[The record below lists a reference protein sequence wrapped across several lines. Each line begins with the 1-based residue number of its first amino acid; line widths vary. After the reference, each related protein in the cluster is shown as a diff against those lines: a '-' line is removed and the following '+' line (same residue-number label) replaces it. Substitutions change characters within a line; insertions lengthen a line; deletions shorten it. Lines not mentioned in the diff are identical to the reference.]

1 MNYTFGLPQLICKGI
16 PMREAQPRP
25 KRILLGVTGGVAAY
39 KAAELTRLF
48 VKAGYDVQ
56 VAMSEAATRFVTP
69 ATFQALSGR
78 AVFTDLWDNRID
90 NHMAHIDLPRGA
102 DLILVAPATADF
114 MFKIAHGAAD
124 DLLSTLCSAR
134 DCPLLVAPAM
144 NRQMWE
150 NPPNLRNVAQLEQDG
165 VIVLGPDQGEQ
176 ACGETGFG
184 RMLEPEALFEYV
196 EAFFQPKYLQGSRV
210 LITAGPTFERIDAVR
225 GITNS
230 SSGKMGF
237 AIARAALEAGAEVTV
252 IAGPTA
258 LATPAGV
265 KRIDVESSK
274 DMLAAVNA
282 EVAKIDIFVSVAA
295 VADYYVL
302 NPSAQKIKKDAHI
315 LTLELAPNPDI
326 LANVAGLAAPPF
338 CVGFAAES
346 ENLLEYAEQ
355 KRRRKKL
362 PLLVA
367 NQVQSAIGADD
378 NEVWLLDDQG
388 QHKLPR
394 APKQEIA
401 RTIVRH
407 AAKLY
412 REYQS

>member
-1 MNYTFGLPQLICKGI
+1 MS
-16 PMREAQPRP
+16 RP

-39 KAAELTRLF
+39 KSAELTRLF

-56 VAMSEAATRFVTP
+56 VAMSEAATRFVAP

-78 AVFTDLWDNRID
+78 PVFTDLWDNRID
-90 NHMAHIDLPRGA
+90 NHMAHIDLGREA
-102 DLILVAPATADF
+102 DIILVAPATADF
-114 MFKIAHGAAD
+114 MFKLAHGAAD

-134 DCPLLVAPAM
+134 DCPLLLAPAM

-150 NPPNLRNVAQLEQDG
+150 NPPNQRNVAQLRQDG
-165 VIVLGPDQGEQ
+165 ITLLGPDEGEQ

-184 RMLEPEALFEYV
+184 RMLEPAALFEHV
-196 EAFFQPKYLQGSRV
+196 ENALQPKYLQGKKI

-237 AIARAALEAGAEVTV
+237 AIAKAAIEAGAEVILV
-252 IAGPTA
+252 AGPTP
-258 LATPAGV
+258 LPTPLGARRV
-265 KRIDVESSK
+265 NVSSSQE
-274 DMLAAVNA
+274 MLGAVNA
-282 EVAKIDIFVSVAA
+282 EVPRVDIFVSVAA

-302 NPSAQKIKKDAHI
+302 NPSEQKIKKDAHI

-326 LANVAGLAAPPF
+326 LANVAGLAEPPF

-346 ENLLEYAEQ
+346 ENLLEYGEQ

-367 NQVQSAIGADD
+367 NQVQDAMGAED
-378 NEVWLLDDQG
+378 NEVFLLDDHG
-388 QHKLPR
+388 QHKLNR
-394 APKQEIA
+394 APKLDIA
-401 RTIVRH
+401 RAILQHT
-407 AAKLY
+407 AKLY
-412 REYQS
+412 REYHNP

>member
-1 MNYTFGLPQLICKGI
+1 MN
-16 PMREAQPRP
+16 RP
-25 KRILLGVTGGVAAY
+25 KRVLLGVTGGVAAY

-48 VKAGYDVQ
+48 VKAGHDVQ
-56 VAMSEAATRFVTP
+56 VVMTEAATRFVAP

-78 AVFTDLWDNRID
+78 PVFTDLWDSRVD
-90 NHMAHIDLPRGA
+90 NHMAHIDLGREA
-102 DLILVAPATADF
+102 DLILVAPASADF
-114 MFKIAHGAAD
+114 MFKLAHGAAD
-124 DLLSTLCSAR
+124 DLLSTLCTAR

-150 NPPNLRNVAQLEQDG
+150 NPPNQRNVQQLRQDG
-165 VIVLGPDQGEQ
+165 VLVLGPDEGDQ

-184 RMLEPEALFEYV
+184 RMLEPEALFELV
-196 EAFFQPKYLQGSRV
+196 EAAFQPKYLKGKKV

-237 AIARAALEAGAEVTV
+237 AIARAALEAGAEVTLV
-252 IAGPTA
+252 AGPTS
-258 LATPAGV
+258 LKTPVGARRV
-265 KRIDVESSK
+265 DVESSK

-282 EVAKIDIFVSVAA
+282 AVSKTDIFISVAA

-302 NPSAQKIKKDAHI
+302 NPSEQKIKKDAHI

-326 LANVAGLAAPPF
+326 LANVAGLADPPF

-346 ENLLEYAEQ
+346 ENLLEYGEQ

-378 NEVWLLDDQG
+378 NEVFLLDDHG

-401 RTIVRH
+401 RAIVQH
-407 AAKLY
+407 TAKLY
-412 REYQS
+412 HEYHKP

>member
-1 MNYTFGLPQLICKGI
+1 MSESPSN
-16 PMREAQPRP
+16 RP
-25 KRILLGVTGGVAAY
+25 KRLLLGVTGGVAAY
-39 KAAELTRLF
+39 KSAELTRLF

-56 VAMSEAATRFVTP
+56 VVMSEAATRFVAP

-78 AVFTDLWDNRID
+78 PVFTDLWDNRID

-102 DLILVAPATADF
+102 DAILVAPASADF
-114 MFKIAHGAAD
+114 LFKLAHGAAN

-134 DCPLLVAPAM
+134 DCPVLVAPAM

-150 NPPNLRNVAQLEQDG
+150 NPPNLRNVALLRQDG
-165 VIVLGPDQGEQ
+165 VHILGPDEGDQ
-176 ACGETGFG
+176 ACGETGLG
-184 RMLEPEALFEYV
+184 RMLEPEQLFALV
-196 EAFFQPKYLQGSRV
+196 DAFFQPKV
-210 LITAGPTFERIDAVR
+210 LKGLKVLLTAGPTFERIDAVR

-237 AIARAALEAGAEVTV
+237 ALAQAAFEAGAEVTLV
-252 IAGPTA
+252 AGPTS
-258 LATPAGV
+258 LPTPVGA
-265 KRIDVESSK
+265 KRVDVVSTQ
-274 DMLAAVNA
+274 DMLTAVNG
-282 EVAKIDIFVSVAA
+282 VVSKTDIFISVAA

-302 NPSAQKIKKDAHI
+302 NPSEQKIKKDAHI

-346 ENLLEYAEQ
+346 ENLLEYGEQ

-378 NEVWLLDDQG
+378 NEVILLDDHG
-388 QHKLPR
+388 QHKLER
-394 APKQEIA
+394 AGKLDIA
-401 RTIVRH
+401 RAIVNH
-407 AAKLY
+407 TAKLY
-412 REYQS
+412 REYHTKS

>member
-1 MNYTFGLPQLICKGI
+1 MS
-16 PMREAQPRP
+16 RP
-25 KRILLGVTGGVAAY
+25 KRVLLGVTGGVAAY
-39 KAAELTRLF
+39 KSAELTRLF

-56 VAMSEAATRFVTP
+56 VVMTEAATRFVTP

-78 AVFTDLWDNRID
+78 PVFTELWDDRID

-102 DLILVAPATADF
+102 DVILVAPASADF
-114 MFKIAHGAAD
+114 IFKIAHGAAN
-124 DLLSTLCSAR
+124 DLLTTLCSAR

-150 NPPNLRNVAQLEQDG
+150 NPPNLRNVSLLRQDG
-165 VIVLGPDQGEQ
+165 VVVLGPDEGDQ
-176 ACGETGFG
+176 ACGETGSG

-196 EAFFQPKYLQGSRV
+196 EAFFQPKLLKGMKV
-210 LITAGPTFERIDAVR
+210 LLTAGPTFEKIDAVR

-237 AIARAALEAGAEVTV
+237 ALAKAAFEAGADVTLV
-252 IAGPTA
+252 AGPTA
-258 LATPAGV
+258 LPTPVGV
-265 KRIDVESSK
+265 KRVDVVSTQ
-274 DMLAAVNA
+274 DMLNEVNGL
-282 EVAKIDIFVSVAA
+282 VSKIDIFISVAA

-302 NPSAQKIKKDAHI
+302 NPSEQKIKKDAHI

-346 ENLLEYAEQ
+346 ENLLEYGEQ

-367 NQVQSAIGADD
+367 NQVQSAIGSDD
-378 NEVWLLDDQG
+378 NEVTLLDDHG
-388 QHKLPR
+388 QHKLAR
-394 APKQEIA
+394 ASKIDVA
-401 RTIVRH
+401 RAIIKHT
-407 AAKLY
+407 AKLY
-412 REYQS
+412 KEYHAKS

>member
-1 MNYTFGLPQLICKGI
+1 
-16 PMREAQPRP
+16 MREAQPRP

>member
-1 MNYTFGLPQLICKGI
+1 MS
-16 PMREAQPRP
+16 RP

-39 KAAELTRLF
+39 KSAELTRLF

-56 VAMSEAATRFVTP
+56 VVMTEAATRFVTP

-78 AVFTDLWDNRID
+78 PVFTDLWDNRID

-102 DLILVAPATADF
+102 DLILVAPASADF
-114 MFKIAHGAAD
+114 LFKVAHGAAN

-150 NPPNLRNVAQLEQDG
+150 NPPNLRNVALLRQDG
-165 VIVLGPDQGEQ
+165 VTVLGPDEGDQ

-184 RMLEPEALFEYV
+184 RMLEPEALFDYV
-196 EAFFQPKYLQGSRV
+196 EACFQPKLLKGMKV
-210 LITAGPTFERIDAVR
+210 LLTAGPTFERIDAVR
-225 GITNS
+225 GVTNS

-237 AIARAALEAGAEVTV
+237 ALAKAAFEAGADVTLV
-252 IAGPTA
+252 AGPTA
-258 LATPAGV
+258 LPTPVGV
-265 KRIDVESSK
+265 KRVDVVSTQ
-274 DMLAAVNA
+274 DMLEAVNG
-282 EVAKIDIFVSVAA
+282 VVSKTDIFISVAA

-302 NPSAQKIKKDAHI
+302 NPSEQKIKKDAHI

-326 LANVAGLAAPPF
+326 LANVAGLAVPPF

-367 NQVQSAIGADD
+367 NQVQAAIGADD
-378 NEVWLLDDQG
+378 NEVTLLDDHG

-394 APKQEIA
+394 ASKIDVA
-401 RTIVRH
+401 RGIIKHT
-407 AAKLY
+407 AKLY
-412 REYQS
+412 KEYHAKS

>member
-1 MNYTFGLPQLICKGI
+1 MS
-16 PMREAQPRP
+16 RP
-25 KRILLGVTGGVAAY
+25 KRVLLGVTGGVAAY

-48 VKAGYDVQ
+48 VKAGHDVQ
-56 VAMSEAATRFVTP
+56 VVMTEAATRFVAP

-78 AVFTDLWDNRID
+78 PVFTDLWDNRVD
-90 NHMAHIDLPRGA
+90 NHMAHIDLGREA
-102 DLILVAPATADF
+102 DVILIAPASADF
-114 MFKIAHGAAD
+114 LFKLAHGATD

-134 DCPLLVAPAM
+134 NCPLLVAPAM

-150 NPPNLRNVAQLEQDG
+150 NPPNLRNVALLKQDG
-165 VIVLGPDQGEQ
+165 ITVLGPDEGDQ

-184 RMLEPEALFEYV
+184 RMLEPEALFEHL
-196 EAFFQPKYLQGSRV
+196 EAVFQAKHLKGRQV

-237 AIARAALEAGAEVTV
+237 SIAKAAAEAGAIVTLV
-252 IAGPTA
+252 AGPTS
-258 LATPAGV
+258 LATPLGV
-265 KRIDVESSK
+265 RRVDVQSSK
-274 DMLAAVNA
+274 EMLAAVNA
-282 EVAKIDIFVSVAA
+282 EVAKIDIFISVAA

-302 NPSAQKIKKDAHI
+302 NPSEQKIKKDAHI

-326 LANVAGLAAPPF
+326 LANVAGLADPPF

-346 ENLLEYAEQ
+346 ENLLEYGEQ

-378 NEVWLLDDQG
+378 NEVYLLDDNG
-388 QHKLPR
+388 QHKLDR

-401 RTIVRH
+401 RAIIQH
-407 AAKLY
+407 IAKLY
-412 REYQS
+412 REYNKK

>member
-1 MNYTFGLPQLICKGI
+1 MNYTFGLPQLICKGFS
-16 PMREAQPRP
+16 MREAQPRP

-196 EAFFQPKYLQGSRV
+196 EAFFQPKYLQGSKV

-237 AIARAALEAGAEVTV
+237 AIARAALEAGAEVTL

-265 KRIDVESSK
+265 NRIDVESSK

>member
-1 MNYTFGLPQLICKGI
+1 MS
-16 PMREAQPRP
+16 RPR
-25 KRILLGVTGGVAAY
+25 RVLLGVTGGVAAY

-48 VKAGYDVQ
+48 VKAGHDVQ
-56 VAMSEAATRFVTP
+56 VVMTEAATRFVAP

-78 AVFTDLWDNRID
+78 PVFTDLWDNRVD
-90 NHMAHIDLPRGA
+90 NHMAHIDLGREA
-102 DLILVAPATADF
+102 DVILVAPASADF
-114 MFKIAHGAAD
+114 LFKLANGATD

-150 NPPNLRNVAQLEQDG
+150 NPPNLRNVAQLQQDG
-165 VIVLGPDQGEQ
+165 VTILGPDAGDQ
-176 ACGETGFG
+176 ACGEVGSG
-184 RMLEPEALFEYV
+184 RMLEPEALFEHID
-196 EAFFQPKYLQGSRV
+196 ALFQPKLLKGQKV

-237 AIARAALEAGAEVTV
+237 AIAKAAADAGAVVTLV
-252 IAGPTA
+252 AGPTS
-258 LATPAGV
+258 LATPLGV
-265 KRIDVESSK
+265 RRVDVESSK
-274 DMLAAVNA
+274 EMLTAVNA
-282 EVAKIDIFVSVAA
+282 EVPKIDIFISVAA

-302 NPSAQKIKKDAHI
+302 NPSEQKIKKDAHI

-326 LANVAGLAAPPF
+326 LANVAGLADPPF

-346 ENLLEYAEQ
+346 ENLLEYGEQ

-378 NEVWLLDDQG
+378 NEVFLLDDAG

-401 RTIVRH
+401 RAIVQH
-407 AAKLY
+407 LAKLY
-412 REYQS
+412 REYHKK

>member
-1 MNYTFGLPQLICKGI
+1 MN
-16 PMREAQPRP
+16 RP
-25 KRILLGVTGGVAAY
+25 KRVLLGVTGGVAAY

-48 VKAGYDVQ
+48 VKAGHDVQ
-56 VAMSEAATRFVTP
+56 VVMTEAATRFVAP

-78 AVFTDLWDNRID
+78 PVFTDLWDSRVD
-90 NHMAHIDLPRGA
+90 NHMAHIDLGREA
-102 DLILVAPATADF
+102 DLILVAPASADF
-114 MFKIAHGAAD
+114 MFKLAHGAAD
-124 DLLSTLCSAR
+124 DLLSTLCTAR
-134 DCPLLVAPAM
+134 DCPLLLAPAM

-150 NPPNLRNVAQLEQDG
+150 NPPNQRNVQQLRQDG
-165 VIVLGPDQGEQ
+165 VLVLGPDEGDQ

-184 RMLEPEALFEYV
+184 RMLEPEALFELV
-196 EAFFQPKYLQGSRV
+196 EAAFQPKYLKGKKV

-237 AIARAALEAGAEVTV
+237 AIARAALEAGAEVTLV
-252 IAGPTA
+252 AGPTS
-258 LATPAGV
+258 LKTPVGA
-265 KRIDVESSK
+265 RRLDVESSK

-282 EVAKIDIFVSVAA
+282 VSKTDIFISVAA

-302 NPSAQKIKKDAHI
+302 NPSEQKIKKDAHI

-326 LANVAGLAAPPF
+326 LANVAGLADPPF

-346 ENLLEYAEQ
+346 ENLLEYGEQ

-378 NEVWLLDDQG
+378 NEVFLLDDHG

-401 RTIVRH
+401 RAIVQH
-407 AAKLY
+407 TAKLY
-412 REYQS
+412 HEYHKP